1 MKCLKMTKLMR
12 WKTVSLEC
20 ILRRHQRCEK
30 NFFTKIQTP
39 RVEGKIGKGRNL
51 NDYENIFLWNKI
63 NELTWLMSII
73 SVMQW
78 HILAATGTP
87 MEAKEVDE

>member
-1 MKCLKMTKLMR
+1 MFQNDKVDEMKNGLTRMHIKKTSTL
-12 WKTVSLEC
+12 WKELF
-20 ILRRHQRCEK
+20 HK
-30 NFFTKIQTP
+30 NSNAP
-39 RVEGKIGKGRNL
+39 CRGEIGKGRNL

-87 MEAKEVDE
+87 MEAKEADE